1 MFQAATTVQAQTDK
15 QTNTAQAL
23 HEAKSDIILLQENIQ
38 TKDEIIAQLADKL
51 SVISTEYGNLKA
63 CVSAKTTELNTMAD
77 LVGPA
82 ENKEYVLNTNDD
94 VMDSYVKQID
104 KLKEDL
110 KVAEKREY
118 SEKADLMKALTFV
131 KENNEAVLH
140 EKEQLKIANEN
151 LNEKLENLIT
161 EKHLME
167 EGFESAKLRLDELK
181 TEFNQVKQEKMSL
194 DQEILKLSEKNLI
207 LSSEVEKLESE
218 NVSKS
223 QEIQCLNKQKAD
235 TIKEMTQITEELIGV
250 KVINQDLENDL
261 KKLNLDLESMKLQND
276 STIVDNKSLAAEIE
290 TLKSQHQIQLDQISD
305 YQSQIADYEYKLSEA
320 SDAVE
325 DNHSL
330 RTQNNDLYN
339 KINNQKD
346 VIASLKAETENVV
359 CRNVHLIDQLHGVS
373 SGEELYR
380 NDVDMLQRDKDNLE
394 EELDCVKSMLASSHE
409 ENNKYKETISDLN
422 AKLDILS
429 QGRMTYP
436 AVCENDDSKLTVD
449 GGGDFTAVE
458 VREKLLVSEEALRSE
473 SIATLNQTPVSFSL
487 GDWSIESSVM
497 PTEESVAAATSL
509 PNPDNS
515 VGVIDDET
523 SDPGSR
529 AVSNNS
535 VGDLSIQSE
544 SVVVPAGI
552 NSSDLKIE
560 LSYLQT
566 ENERLK
572 NELLSYEAGKIVGDA
587 VHSAKASLSTVSE
600 LTCYNDCFETTQ
612 DEHFKTSSA
621 SNLPLEMHPDDT
633 AYNTCDTETLERG
646 DGIMQETVFLRDKIA
661 KLEQDIEKV
670 CCALEKKNDECEDL
684 KAELTQVTN
693 MAGTRD
699 RLTQNVES
707 HDIGQNHSELNGA
720 SEVSDPPHRIDAS
733 GMEVN
738 LHASSALPNTHGF
751 GSILSSFVETVDDHV
766 FQNFDAACQV
776 DLGCDL
782 PEEREM
788 QEELTKLN
796 SIIAEHIKEKNDLVV
811 VLDKERRKLGFA
823 IHEKEE
829 MEDSCKKYLKDL
841 GNQAVVG
848 EGMKAKNDSLEES
861 NTELVN
867 QIQTLTYE
875 NEKLSWHKNELE
887 LKLNS
892 ADKEIS
898 GIKLEKIQIET
909 KEEEVR
915 EELFRVKERL
925 DYLETSALDIF
936 EMREVVDS
944 IQIEKE
950 EILKENE
957 KLQEFV
963 SAKVKESEEHFEH
976 IKLLHEENLD
986 LLETIKELTNENL
999 MLSSQNKAITSESS
1013 TSELK
1018 VTDLEEQNVNLNLQ
1032 MDGLLEE
1039 NSTLK
1044 TKIQS
1049 VEDDLQNL
1057 TNENEKLKSYFPNID
1072 SQEEQLHSMTEKCG
1086 DLESHIQEITLS
1098 NEKMVLEI
1106 TDLDKKL
1113 LTVSDENEVLL
1124 DKCDELANIVNDMD
1138 NEKTDLLL
1146 KIDNLNAKLSEVCE
1160 ENNLYSQK
1168 KESEIE
1174 ALVEENSTL
1183 KTQVINLKEELN
1195 ELTEQMKF
1203 NSENSQ
1209 LKHVIEIAEKKN
1221 MELQCENFEFQE
1233 KIKTLENDLLEL
1245 VEQVQLYDDT
1255 ISEKVDLASRLEQE
1269 INSLLEEN
1277 STLKTQNNILEH
1289 DIFEITENQN
1299 ELKEQ
1304 LKNCTSEVSPFR
1316 VNESLTAKLELEMK
1330 LKAKLQHDNE
1340 VLLVQNAE
1348 NLSKTKEAESK
1359 LENLC
1364 KELAL
1369 SENAQIEY
1377 VKQTNSLK
1385 KEKEQMQCEN
1395 ADLKDNILQL
1405 ESNHYE
1411 NLQQTKILTA
1421 ELETSH
1427 SHLQR
1432 VSDNRNYLRTQ
1443 IEILAA
1449 EVETLSTDKDKRESR
1464 CSELEAYCNKLKGEN
1479 EKYKQ
1484 FSDTIKEKI
1493 ERLDNV
1499 ITINSELVSKNE
1511 SLCKRVEDMEASV
1524 ENVKQEKI
1532 ELETLLEELTSMLH
1546 DMQSKYEEV
1555 KSEMEATKK
1564 KCDKEIK
1571 QLQTQLQTMNDDVQE
1586 LRSMLD
1592 VMENEVYD
1600 AAEEKNVLKE
1610 NLQVQQEQY
1619 EEAIER
1625 KQKLEELLSEKHQK
1639 DIQNKR
1645 TVCESLTGKA
1655 DDEDNTNC
1663 SSANNLETI
1672 CDLCQN
1678 VLKRSSI
1685 STFTQTDRVLPDTPL
1700 ENLNFN
1706 EYNVCAEML
1715 TQTDTVPSG
1724 LDNYLLPNL
1733 DSDKDEDTMGEC
1745 YHKNSNET
1753 DAVRSPKSNHERV
1766 VMVDFQCQV
1775 NMENEQWEGR
1785 FTKSDV
1791 QINAYIPSDEQY
1803 NFQSLN
1809 TESGNMKEITH
1820 TISCPSDNLEYSS
1833 SDTNIIPP
1841 EAHERSTLD
1850 ETIVQ
1855 NIPAMNI
1862 ASQMVK
1868 FENEQTVS
1876 RYNNGH
1882 KEEERKDNLLLK
1894 ETESVQGNSKT
1905 LDTKTLDTEG
1915 QIEGT
1920 ELNVLEIEDFEE
1932 CDHAIH
1938 QADSSVVS
1946 VDSGI
1951 FSAGVGAKFHF
1962 DDANIHLLSLNT
1974 RTDDSHNG
1982 NRQSTKSNIP
1992 AEVYCHIAIQTDR
2005 YCDCSATQTDCFD
2018 DREYSDVSCQ
2028 AEIESVDIES
2038 IRKELEEKFENSCR
2052 EMETEI
2058 EQKLNNKLDFREQ
2071 KVKLLED
2078 NYEKKVKQIEYDME
2092 EKFEHNFRMR
2102 EAELEVRSELDIKAY
2117 EKQLDDMANQK
2128 IEKIRME
2135 KDQQFVETM
2144 QRVRSDLKKRHK
2156 AEIKRLKDKLGT
2168 VSGMGPDGDGQPK
2181 GREQESIIHKLSEEN
2196 KVRHYD

>member
-23 HEAKSDIILLQENIQ
+23 HEAKSDILLLQENIL

-77 LVGPA
+77 LVGSA
-82 ENKEYVLNTNDD
+82 EIKEYVPSTNDD

-140 EKEQLKIANEN
+140 EKEQLKRANEN
-151 LNEKLENLIT
+151 LNEKLENLVT
-161 EKHLME
+161 EKHLIE
-167 EGFESAKLRLDELK
+167 EGFESAKLRLDELT
-181 TEFNQVKQEKMSL
+181 TEFNLVKQEKVLS

-218 NVSKS
+218 NFSKS
-223 QEIQCLNKQKAD
+223 QEIQCLNKQKED
-235 TIKEMTQITEELIGV
+235 TIKEITQITEELIGV

-359 CRNVHLIDQLHGVS
+359 CRNVQLIDQLHGVS

-422 AKLDILS
+422 AKLDKLS
-429 QGRMTYP
+429 QGRMTYA
-436 AVCENDDSKLTVD
+436 AVCESDDSKLNVH

-458 VREKLLVSEEALRSE
+458 VREQLLVSEEALRSE
-473 SIATLNQTPVSFSL
+473 SLNTLNQTPVSFSL

-497 PTEESVAAATSL
+497 PTEESVAAGTSL
-509 PNPDNS
+509 PNPDNP
-515 VGVIDDET
+515 VCVYDDET
-523 SDPGSR
+523 SDPGSK
-529 AVSNNS
+529 AVSNNF
-535 VGDLSIQSE
+535 VGDLSIHSE
-544 SVVVPAGI
+544 SVVVPADI
-552 NSSDLKIE
+552 NSSDLNIE
-560 LSYLQT
+560 ISNLQA

-587 VHSAKASLSTVSE
+587 VHSAKASLSTLSE
-600 LTCYNDCFETTQ
+600 PTCYNDCSETTQ
-612 DEHFKTSSA
+612 EEHFKTSSA
-621 SNLPLEMHPDDT
+621 STLPLEMHPDDT

-646 DGIMQETVFLRDKIA
+646 DHGIMRETVFLREKIT

-670 CCALEKKNDECEDL
+670 CCALEKKKDECEDL

-693 MAGTRD
+693 MADTRD

-707 HDIGQNHSELNGA
+707 HDLGQNHSELNGA

-751 GSILSSFVETVDDHV
+751 GSVLSSFVETVDDHV
-766 FQNFDAACQV
+766 FQNLDAACQV
-776 DLGCDL
+776 DLGCDS
-782 PEEREM
+782 PEERET

-986 LLETIKELTNENL
+986 LLETIKKLTNENL
-999 MLSSQNKAITSESS
+999 MLSSQNNAITLESS
-1013 TSELK
+1013 TSEQK
-1018 VTDLEEQNVNLNLQ
+1018 VTDLEDQIVNLNLQ

-1086 DLESHIQEITLS
+1086 DLESHIQEITVS

-1106 TDLDKKL
+1106 TDLEKKL

-1160 ENNLYSQK
+1160 ENNLNSQK

-1221 MELQCENFEFQE
+1221 MELQCENSEFQE

-1289 DIFEITENQN
+1289 DMFEITENQN

-1304 LKNCTSEVSPFR
+1304 LKNYKSEVSPFR
-1316 VNESLTAKLELEMK
+1316 VNESLTAKLELEMR

-1369 SENAQIEY
+1369 SENAQTEY
-1377 VKQTNSLK
+1377 VKQTNCLK
-1385 KEKEQMQCEN
+1385 KEKEQLQYEN

-1484 FSDTIKEKI
+1484 FSETIKEKI

-1511 SLCKRVEDMEASV
+1511 SLCKRVEDMETSV

-1571 QLQTQLQTMNDDVQE
+1571 QLQKQLQTMNDDVQE

-1685 STFTQTDRVLPDTPL
+1685 STFTQTDIVLPDTPL

-1715 TQTDTVPSG
+1715 TQTDTVLSG

-1745 YHKNSNET
+1745 YLINSNET
-1753 DAVRSPKSNHERV
+1753 YAVRSPKSNHERV
-1766 VMVDFQCQV
+1766 LKVDFQCQV
-1775 NMENEQWEGR
+1775 NMENEQWDGR

-1791 QINAYIPSDEQY
+1791 QLNAYTPSDAQKY

-1809 TESGNMKEITH
+1809 TESENMNENTDTITCLSGN
-1820 TISCPSDNLEYSS
+1820 LLYLS
-1833 SDTNIIPP
+1833 SDTNITPL
-1841 EAHERSTLD
+1841 EAHERSNLD

-1868 FENEQTVS
+1868 FENEQTVL

-1882 KEEERKDNLLLK
+1882 KEEERKDNSLLK
-1894 ETESVQGNSKT
+1894 DTESVQGNSKT
-1905 LDTKTLDTEG
+1905 LDTEG
-1915 QIEGT
+1915 QIEGN

-1962 DDANIHLLSLNT
+1962 DDTNIRLLSLNT

-1982 NRQSTKSNIP
+1982 SRQSTKSNIQ
-1992 AEVYCHIAIQTDR
+1992 AEIYCHIAIQTDR

-2018 DREYSDVSCQ
+2018 DREYSDMSCQ
-2028 AEIESVDIES
+2028 AEVESVDIEA
-2038 IRKELEEKFENSCR
+2038 IRKELEEKFENSCK

-2058 EQKLNNKLDFREQ
+2058 EQKLNNKLDFRER

-2181 GREQESIIHKLSEEN
+2181 GREQESIILKLNEEN